1 MKQATRRD
9 ALRLAWGLGAA
20 MGPPLA
26 ARAAKPAA
34 LHWHETA
41 LLAFGTTV
49 WLRAAHSD
57 ERVAQRGVAAAAAA
71 VQRVDQLM
79 SLFRPDSEIVRLN
92 RQGVLHAPAEE
103 LLRVLR
109 LARQVAW
116 ASGGLFDPTV
126 QPLWQLWQQATRA
139 QRRPQPAELRAAL
152 AHVGW
157 QGLHIT
163 PQRIAFNRPGMAIT
177 LNGIAQ
183 GFAADEAAAALRQHG
198 IEHALLQ
205 TGEWLP
211 LGQPGSGERWQLG
224 VANPRRAQ
232 DVLATIVADGRA
244 IACSSDD
251 KMSFSADQR
260 DHHILDPR
268 SGYSPAQLACV
279 VVLAPSCAL
288 ADALTKPLFMGSAA
302 QALALAKHWQVD
314 VVALAKS
321 GHMVASPG
329 VKLQAPSR

>member
-1 MKQATRRD
+1 MKLQTRRD

-20 MGPPLA
+20 LA
-26 ARAAKPAA
+26 PTAAVRAAKPAL

-49 WLRAAHSD
+49 WLRAAHAD
-57 ERVAQRGVAAAAAA
+57 EQVAQRGVAAAASA

-92 RQGVLHAPAEE
+92 RSGVLQDPAPE

-109 LARQVAW
+109 LALHVAQ

-126 QPLWQLWQQATRA
+126 QPLWQLWQRATRE
-139 QRRPQPAELRAAL
+139 QRRPQPAELHAAL

-157 QGLHIT
+157 RGLHVA
-163 PQRIAFNRPGMAIT
+163 PQRITLAKPGMALT

-198 IEHALLQ
+198 IGHALLQ

-211 LGQPGSGERWQLG
+211 LGRAEQGKPWQLG
-224 VANPRRAQ
+224 VANPRKA
-232 DVLATIVADGRA
+232 DDLLATIVADGRA

-251 KMSFSADQR
+251 KMSFSADHR

-268 SGYSPAQLACV
+268 SGYSPAQLSSV

-288 ADALTKPLFMGSAA
+288 ADALTKPMFMGSAA
-302 QALALAKHWQVD
+302 AALVLAKRWKEVD
-314 VVALAKS
+314 VLAVSKS
-321 GHMVASPG
+321 GAISASPG
-329 VKLQAPSR
+329 IALRGPT

>member
-1 MKQATRRD
+1 M
-9 ALRLAWGLGAA
+9 
-20 MGPPLA
+20 
-26 ARAAKPAA
+26 
-34 LHWHETA
+34 
-41 LLAFGTTV
+41 
-49 WLRAAHSD
+49 
-57 ERVAQRGVAAAAAA
+57 
-71 VQRVDQLM
+71 
-79 SLFRPDSEIVRLN
+79 LFRS
-92 RQGVLHAPAEE
+92 
-103 LLRVLR
+103 
-109 LARQVAW
+109 AW

-139 QRRPQPAELRAAL
+139 QRRPQPAELRAVL
-152 AHVGW
+152 ANVGW

-163 PQRIAFNRPGMAIT
+163 PQRIAFNKPGMALT

-183 GFAADEAAAALRQHG
+183 GFAADEAAAALRRHG

-211 LGQPGSGERWQLG
+211 LGQPGAGKAWQLG
-224 VANPRRAQ
+224 VANPRQAH

-268 SGYSPAQLACV
+268 SGYSPAQLSCV

-302 QALALAKHWQVD
+302 QALALAKRWKVD
-314 VVALAKS
+314 VVAINKAGQMAASSGVTLLA
-321 GHMVASPG
+321 GA
-329 VKLQAPSR
+329 R

>member
-1 MKQATRRD
+1 MKLQTRRD
-9 ALRLAWGLGAA
+9 ALRLAWGLGAT
-20 MGPPLA
+20 LA
-26 ARAAKPAA
+26 PAAAVHAAKPAA
-34 LHWHETA
+34 LRWHETA

-57 ERVAQRGVAAAAAA
+57 EQVAQRGVAAAATA

-92 RQGVLHAPAEE
+92 RDGALQDPAPE

-109 LARQVAW
+109 LALQVAQ

-126 QPLWQLWQQATRA
+126 QPLWQLWQRATRE
-139 QRRPQPAELRAAL
+139 QRRPHPAELHAAL

-157 QGLHIT
+157 AGLRVT
-163 PQRIAFNRPGMAIT
+163 PQRINFARRGMGLT

-198 IEHALLQ
+198 IEHGLLQ

-211 LGQPGSGERWQLG
+211 LGQPGAGERWQLG
-224 VANPRRAQ
+224 VANPRQAHQ
-232 DVLATIVADGRA
+232 VLATILADGRA

-288 ADALTKPLFMGSAA
+288 ADALTKPMFMGSAA
-302 QALALAKHWQVD
+302 QALALAKRWKVD
-314 VVALAKS
+314 VLALDKAGKMS
-321 GHMVASPG
+321 ASPG
-329 VKLQAPSR
+329 VRLQVRAT

>member
-1 MKQATRRD
+1 MKPATRRD

-20 MGPPLA
+20 LGPAVALA
-26 ARAAKPAA
+26 RTARPAA
-34 LHWHETA
+34 LHWRETA

-57 ERVAQRGVAAAAAA
+57 EQVAQRGVAAAASA

-79 SLFRPDSEIVRLN
+79 SLFRPDSELVRLN
-92 RQGVLHAPAEE
+92 RSGVLHNPAPE
-103 LLRVLR
+103 LVRVLT
-109 LARQVAW
+109 LARHMAQ

-126 QPLWQLWQQATRA
+126 QPLWQLWQQATRE

-157 QGLHIT
+157 RGLHVA
-163 PQRIAFNRPGMAIT
+163 PQRITLARPGMALT

-211 LGQPGSGERWQLG
+211 LGRAQQGEPWRLG
-224 VANPRRAQ
+224 VANPRQA
-232 DVLATIVADGRA
+232 DELLATIVADGRA
-244 IACSSDD
+244 IACSADD
-251 KMSFSADQR
+251 KVSFSADLR

-268 SGYSPAQLACV
+268 SGYSPAQLSCV

-288 ADALTKPLFMGSAA
+288 ADALTKPMFMGSATA
-302 QALALAKHWQVD
+302 ALALAKRWQVGVL
-314 VVALAKS
+314 VVSKAGEIS
-321 GHMVASPG
+321 ASPG
-329 VKLQAPSR
+329 LAWRAPG